1 MGRAKRCPFRMA
13 ARRSS
18 SSPDSDAP
26 PQPMTSSRIP
36 VGIDSSSTSW
46 PGLGAPRL
54 SAGGSA
60 LPPVQG
66 SPSPIT
72 ASWVAAAGCH
82 PFGLKITRSRDS
94 ALMTNAWSYLCRL
107 SPHER
112 LQRRPLVFQDDDV
125 EDAVRQDGAGIP
137 GPPRSGGALRCS
149 RSPKRQLAPG
159 CEGGQQRRVRRPR
172 GAMPPQEARR

>member
-60 LPPVQG
+60 LPPVRG

-94 ALMTNAWSYLCRL
+94 ALMT
-107 SPHER
+107 
-112 LQRRPLVFQDDDV
+112 QRVVVHVPAESSWAMMSTTRY
-125 EDAVRQDGAGIP
+125 AQDGAGVP
-137 GPPRSGGALRCS
+137 GPRRSGTALRCS
-149 RSPKRQLAPG
+149 RSPKRQLVPG
-159 CEGGQQRRVRRPR
+159 CEGGQQRQVRRPT